1 MYHAELGKST
11 ADIWE
16 EEQREAR
23 LEAYRKRKQLENI
36 ATGLGNLLRLRQQES
51 GLETPITNE
60 TMNGA
65 NND

>member
-16 EEQREAR
+16 DEQREAR
-23 LEAYRKRKQLENI
+23 LEAYRKRKQMENI
-36 ATGLGNLLRLRQQES
+36 AAGLGNLLRLRQQES
-51 GLETPITNE
+51 GLETLITNE
-60 TMNGA
+60 TMNGV

>member
-16 EEQREAR
+16 DEQREVR
-23 LEAYRKRKQLENI
+23 LEAYRKRKQMEHI
-36 ATGLGNLLRLRQQES
+36 AAGLGNLLRLRQQES
-51 GLETPITNE
+51 GLDTPITNE
-60 TMNGA
+60 TMNGV

>member
-60 TMNGA
+60 TMNGV

>member
-36 ATGLGNLLRLRQQES
+36 ATGLGNLLWLRQQES
-51 GLETPITNE
+51 GHETPITNE

>member
-36 ATGLGNLLRLRQQES
+36 ATGLGNLLWLRQQES
-51 GLETPITNE
+51 GYETPITNE
-60 TMNGA
+60 TMNGV